1 MAKPSPI
8 GEQVARLRVLRAWSQ
23 EELAHRAGVAVD
35 TVRKLESGTRGMV
48 RLHTLSMI
56 SAALD
61 VELSVALVAP
71 SLLPPVAAGGLL
83 AIRTAL
89 TSADLMGL
97 AEYAETGPVPHVG
110 KLTASVDTAWKVW
123 QAGQYDV
130 LASTLP
136 DLIAEA
142 RHAVRET
149 TGDDQVTAYGL
160 LATCCQIAAGVTV
173 MVGAEDLAWT
183 AVERSL
189 AAAEQ
194 SGDQL
199 SRASAAQFASW
210 IYRRQG
216 RYTECQQ
223 VATRAAE
230 HYEPRMS
237 TAEPAQLSIWGGLLV
252 GSSGAAARANRP
264 GDADDLLGV
273 AAAAA
278 ARLGE
283 DRWDRWSV
291 FGPRLVAQTRVVNA
305 CEMGDYETACR
316 AADRVP
322 AGRLSPSWEGRYLL
336 GLAQAQAECHRDAEA
351 LATLTTARTVAG
363 EWIRYYRL
371 ARDITLELCE
381 RAGSRRSA
389 LLDRMVEHLKLVPA
403 G

>member
-48 RLHTLSMI
+48 RLHTLNRI

-71 SLLPPVAAGGLL
+71 PLLPPVAAGGLL
-83 AIRTAL
+83 AIRKAL
-89 TSADLMGL
+89 TSADLVGL
-97 AEYAETGPVPHVG
+97 AEYAEAGPVPDMG
-110 KLTASVDTAWKVW
+110 ELTASVDTAWTVW

-130 LASTLP
+130 LAATLP

-142 RHAVRET
+142 RHTVREM

-160 LATCCQIAAGVTV
+160 LATCCQVAAGVTV

-189 AAAEQ
+189 TAAEQ

-199 SRASAAQFASW
+199 CRASAAQFASW

-230 HYEPRMS
+230 RYEPRMS
-237 TAEPAQLSIWGGLLV
+237 TAEPAQLSIWGGLLIEA
-252 GSSGAAARANRP
+252 SGAAARANRP
-264 GDADDLLGV
+264 TDADDLLAV

-291 FGPRLVAQTRVVNA
+291 FGPRLVAQTRVINA

-316 AADRVP
+316 AADQVP
-322 AGRLSPSWEGRYLL
+322 EG
-336 GLAQAQAECHRDAEA
+336 
-351 LATLTTARTVAG
+351 
-363 EWIRYYRL
+363 RL
-371 ARDITLELCE
+371 ARDVTLDLCE

-389 LLDRMVEHLKLVPA
+389 LLDRMVEHLKLVPT